1 MAEKTYDVGKHT
13 LVPKH
18 VKLSQK
24 EKEELLQ
31 RYGIQSRD
39 LPKILVT
46 DPALQR
52 LDAAEGDI
60 VKIIR
65 SHSIA
70 GDSVFYRRVSRA

>member
-24 EKEELLQ
+24 EKAEIFEN
-31 RYGIQSRD
+31 YGIQGRD
-39 LPKILVT
+39 LPKIIIT

-52 LDAAEGDI
+52 LDAQEGDI
-60 VKIIR
+60 IKIIR
-65 SHSIA
+65 ASSIA
-70 GDSVFYRRVSRA
+70 GESVFYRRVSRA